1 MLTRR
6 GRALL
11 TVAILVYAAGV
22 MLGYVELV
30 VLAAA
35 PMLAL
40 GTGVLWILRSPNL
53 EVTRVIA
60 PSRVSRGSPAFG
72 ELRIT
77 NPNSLASAP
86 LRVLESCGSK
96 DILVDV
102 PRLGPS
108 AGTVKRYRLPTDRR
122 GVFLVGPLRMTRS
135 DPLGLWRKAR
145 QLGGFDKLWVH
156 PLVHELAGMPA
167 GRIKSLDGLAS
178 NRVTQGGVAFHALR
192 EYQRG
197 DDLRMVHW
205 RSTARTGTLM
215 VRENLETSL
224 PQITVL
230 VDTRASSHDADSFEE
245 VIEAAASVLS
255 AASRSQLPVRL
266 LTSCGRA
273 ASGRGPARAGSLLDT
288 LAELGL
294 STATV
299 PLKDQVSRLGIQR
312 GGDTLVILT
321 GAPSPTE
328 IVVLAGL
335 TRRYDDAVMG
345 FVTPKAQEIVLPPG
359 VNVRSIRVES
369 AGEFSRSWIS
379 QVLR

>member
-11 TVAILVYAAGV
+11 TMAILVYAVGV
-22 MLGYVELV
+22 LLGYVELV

-35 PMLAL
+35 PILAL
-40 GTGVLWILRSPNL
+40 GTGVFWILRSPNL

-60 PSRVSRGSPAFG
+60 PSRVTRGNPAFG

-86 LRVLESCGSK
+86 LRVLESCGSTE
-96 DILVDV
+96 IWVDV

-108 AGTVKRYRLPTDRR
+108 AVTVKRYRLPTERR
-122 GVFLVGPLRMTRS
+122 GVYPVGPLRITRT

-156 PLVHELAGMPA
+156 PFVHQLGGMPA
-167 GRIKSLDGLAS
+167 GRIKSLDGVAS

-192 EYQRG
+192 DYQRG
-197 DDLRMVHW
+197 DDMRMVHW

-224 PQITVL
+224 PQMTVL
-230 VDTRASSHDADSFEE
+230 VDTRASSHDADGFEE
-245 VIEAAASVLS
+245 VIEAAASVLA

-266 LTSCGRA
+266 LTTCGRA
-273 ASGRGPARAGSLLDT
+273 ASGRGPARRGSLLDL

-294 STATV
+294 SAV
-299 PLKDQVSRLGIQR
+299 RDPLKVQISRLGTER
-312 GGDTLVILT
+312 RGDTLVILT
-321 GAPSPTE
+321 GAPSTEE

-335 TRRYDDAVMG
+335 ARRYNDAVIG
-345 FVTPKAQEIVLPPG
+345 FVTSKAQEIVLPPG
-359 VNVRSIRVES
+359 VNVRSIRVTNA
-369 AGEFSRSWIS
+369 AGFAQSWTG